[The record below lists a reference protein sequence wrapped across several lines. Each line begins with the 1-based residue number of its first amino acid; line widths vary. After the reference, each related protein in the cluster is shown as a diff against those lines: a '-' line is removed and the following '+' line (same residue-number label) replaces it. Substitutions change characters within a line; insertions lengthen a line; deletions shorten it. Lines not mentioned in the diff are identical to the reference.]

1 MRTGAEH
8 DVVVAG
14 DGPAAAAV
22 VDACRRQGLDVVA
35 VGPTSSWPNTYGMW
49 RDEAPDLPDAC
60 FRSITAHSIVRART
74 ERLLDR
80 PYGVLD
86 NAAVR
91 THLGLDEVRHHG
103 RVDRLVD
110 AGDLAIAHLDDGELL
125 AGRWA
130 VDATGRSGADAWQ
143 TAYGVVVAAADLER
157 AGCST
162 EDATVMAWL
171 AGTSPPS
178 FLHAVPV
185 AHGWLVEVTS
195 LAARPAVDPQ
205 RLRRTLV
212 ELVGEAPVVAAEAL
226 GRTEVVWIPM
236 GGARLPDPGSRIVPF
251 GTAGGMGHPATG
263 FSVAASL
270 SLADRFAAAV
280 AAGDDPVDAVWTPSL
295 RRTRE
300 LHEAGLGALLKLDG
314 DGLIDFFEA
323 FFAVPVDLAADF
335 LRVDA
340 DDERVGAAM
349 RAVFRE
355 APWSVRRRLLGLDP
369 RLLARIARSAR

>member
-1 MRTGAEH
+1 MRDGAEH

-14 DGPAAAAV
+14 DGPSAAAI
-22 VDACRRQGLDVVA
+22 VDGCRRHGLDVVA
-35 VGPTSSWPNTYGMW
+35 VGPTTSWPNTYGMW
-49 RDEAPDLPDAC
+49 RDEAAGLPDSC
-60 FRSITAHSIVRART
+60 FRSVTAHSIVRARR
-74 ERLLDR
+74 ERVLDR

-86 NAAVR
+86 NAHLR
-91 THLGLDEVRHHG
+91 DHLGLDEVRRHG

-130 VDATGRSGADAWQ
+130 VDATGRSGGEAWQ
-143 TAYGVVVAAADLER
+143 TAYGVVIGAADLRR
-157 AGCST
+157 AGYST
-162 EDATVMAWL
+162 DDATVMAWL
-171 AGTSPPS
+171 ADASPPS
-178 FLHAVPV
+178 FVHAVPV
-185 AHGWLVEVTS
+185 EHGWLVEVTC

-212 ELVGEAPVVAAEAL
+212 ELIGEAAVVAAEAL

-236 GGARLPDPGSRIVPF
+236 GGAHLPEPGSRVVPF
-251 GTAGGMGHPATG
+251 GTAGGLGHPATG

-280 AAGDDPVDAVWTPSL
+280 AGGEDPVEAVFTPSL
-295 RRTRE
+295 RRTRA
-300 LHEAGLGALLKLDG
+300 LHEGGLQALLRLDH
-314 DGLIDFFEA
+314 DGLVDFFEA
-323 FFAVPVDLAADF
+323 FFSIPDDLVAEF

-340 DDERVGAAM
+340 DDGRVATAM

-369 RLLARIARSAR
+369 RFLARIARSAR